1 MNDEF
6 DISTYWENRY
16 KAGKTSGGGSYGRL
30 AEFKAAVLND
40 FVERQD
46 VKTVVEFGC
55 GDGNQLS
62 LARYPVYTGY
72 DVSETAV
79 QLCKAKFANDPS
91 KQFRHVRDYAG
102 EDAELALS
110 LDVIFHLVED
120 NAFEDYM
127 RRLFNAARRFVIIY
141 SSNTHDLHDK
151 NPHVLHRCFTAWT
164 QHRRDFKLVS
174 TIANPYSLALRAT
187 EGGPSSDY
195 SPSDFYV
202 FERIS

>member
-40 FVERQD
+40 CVERQD

-102 EDAELALS
+102 
-110 LDVIFHLVED
+110 
-120 NAFEDYM
+120 
-127 RRLFNAARRFVIIY
+127 
-141 SSNTHDLHDK
+141 
-151 NPHVLHRCFTAWT
+151 
-164 QHRRDFKLVS
+164 
-174 TIANPYSLALRAT
+174 
-187 EGGPSSDY
+187 
-195 SPSDFYV
+195 
-202 FERIS
+202 